1 MIDQLSLPSLLAI
14 LTAIC
19 ALFVIT
25 GGWLYLLVT
34 RSHSAQVT
42 VSGFGI
48 SVTIDTRLND
58 RRRTD
63 VPSTD
68 ASK

>member
-1 MIDQLSLPSLLAI
+1 MIDHLSLPSLLAI

-25 GGWLYLLVT
+25 GGWMYLLVT
-34 RSHSAQVT
+34 RSGTKQVT
-42 VSGFGI
+42 ISGFGV
-48 SVTIDTRLND
+48 SVTVDTRLTG

-63 VPSTD
+63 VS
-68 ASK
+68 AVEEK

>member
-1 MIDQLSLPSLLAI
+1 MLDQLPLPSLLAI
-14 LTAIC
+14 LTAVC

-34 RSHSAQVT
+34 RSQTKQIVVT
-42 VSGFGI
+42 GFGI
-48 SVTIDTRLND
+48 SVTVDTRLAG

-63 VPSTD
+63 VPA
-68 ASK
+68 ASDVK